1 MLSSVKSQD
10 GGLPADRK
18 LGGDVIS
25 GGVIEVNK
33 WGLHTKFR
41 GSSSTRSRDLEPSS
55 NLQHL
60 QNGGLQPTGSR

>member
-10 GGLPADRK
+10 GGPEVD
-18 LGGDVIS
+18 GDVIP

-33 WGLHTKFR
+33 WGVHTQFR